1 MIDNVAKE
9 LEDTK
14 ATQYK
19 ETQKLFELRAK
30 QASLIGEIS
39 STLSASRNLTA
50 NINKLRV
57 EEDRQQELLYN
68 ADYSIQ
74 QQNRKIARAEGERTQ
89 EEKTKL
95 EKEKE
100 KLNNVLKER
109 QAELDQIVKQN
120 KEILDEH
127 RNIRR
132 TIETEEKRQEQLV
145 VTIQELE
152 VENEMAKNDLN
163 KVTLIKEKTLVQ
175 HDTMKLEIL
184 ALRDAVNTAADIV
197 YGQENKKYQLEMSM
211 EEREK
216 EIQVHKDILVTELKS
231 AEEERHKVAVELQ
244 ERQKM
249 VKNLRIKYEG
259 LV

>member
-1 MIDNVAKE
+1 
-9 LEDTK
+9 
-14 ATQYK
+14 
-19 ETQKLFELRAK
+19 
-30 QASLIGEIS
+30 
-39 STLSASRNLTA
+39 
-50 NINKLRV
+50 
-57 EEDRQQELLYN
+57 
-68 ADYSIQ
+68 
-74 QQNRKIARAEGERTQ
+74 
-89 EEKTKL
+89 
-95 EKEKE
+95 
-100 KLNNVLKER
+100 
-109 QAELDQIVKQN
+109 
-120 KEILDEH
+120 
-127 RNIRR
+127 
-132 TIETEEKRQEQLV
+132 
-145 VTIQELE
+145 
-152 VENEMAKNDLN
+152 MAKNDLN

-259 LV
+259 LVQKNKSTTGETEGVGEHSQIYYVIKAAQEKEELQRYGDELDAKNKKCEKEVKAMEATLNHL

>member
-1 MIDNVAKE
+1 
-9 LEDTK
+9 
-14 ATQYK
+14 
-19 ETQKLFELRAK
+19 
-30 QASLIGEIS
+30 
-39 STLSASRNLTA
+39 
-50 NINKLRV
+50 
-57 EEDRQQELLYN
+57 
-68 ADYSIQ
+68 
-74 QQNRKIARAEGERTQ
+74 
-89 EEKTKL
+89 
-95 EKEKE
+95 
-100 KLNNVLKER
+100 
-109 QAELDQIVKQN
+109 
-120 KEILDEH
+120 LDEH

-132 TIETEEKRQEQLV
+132 TIENEKKKADVLD

-163 KVTLIKEKTLVQ
+163 KVLLVKEKTLVQ
-175 HDTMKLEIL
+175 HDTMKLEII

-244 ERQKM
+244 ERQKL
-249 VKNLRIKYEG
+249 VKNLRIKFEG

>member
-1 MIDNVAKE
+1 M
-9 LEDTK
+9 
-14 ATQYK
+14 
-19 ETQKLFELRAK
+19 
-30 QASLIGEIS
+30 
-39 STLSASRNLTA
+39 
-50 NINKLRV
+50 
-57 EEDRQQELLYN
+57 
-68 ADYSIQ
+68 
-74 QQNRKIARAEGERTQ
+74 
-89 EEKTKL
+89 
-95 EKEKE
+95 
-100 KLNNVLKER
+100 
-109 QAELDQIVKQN
+109 
-120 KEILDEH
+120 DEH

-132 TIETEEKRQEQLV
+132 TIENEKKKADVLD

-163 KVTLIKEKTLVQ
+163 KVLLVKEKTLVQ
-175 HDTMKLEIL
+175 HDTMKLEII

-244 ERQKM
+244 ERQKL
-249 VKNLRIKYEG
+249 VKNLRIKFEG